1 MTAEAFN
8 LLDPIHFLNVIFFIG
23 AAVGIPLALKDSS
36 RQTKNIFKYVLVAAI
51 LYHEITN
58 PFFKITE
65 RGFDWW
71 DAMPLHMCA
80 FSTWC
85 IAAYLVTKVR
95 AFFVFAYF
103 WGLTGGGMSILTP
116 DTVLGFPSPEYLDT
130 MYGHALILVGVFT
143 AIFHMHE
150 RPYLKDYRNLMLVT
164 TFVFLPLV
172 YVFNLNF
179 ETNYWF
185 VLEKP
190 YGDNI
195 MNFFPDAPY
204 HLLALIPAAYAFA
217 FLAYLPYLKKT

>member
-85 IAAYLVTKVR
+85 IAA
-95 AFFVFAYF
+95 
-103 WGLTGGGMSILTP
+103 
-116 DTVLGFPSPEYLDT
+116 
-130 MYGHALILVGVFT
+130 
-143 AIFHMHE
+143 AIHHVE
-150 RPYLKDYRNLMLVT
+150 KAHICSGIASHQSN
-164 TFVFLPLV
+164 PLSV
-172 YVFNLNF
+172 
-179 ETNYWF
+179 
-185 VLEKP
+185 
-190 YGDNI
+190 I
-195 MNFFPDAPY
+195 
-204 HLLALIPAAYAFA
+204 
-217 FLAYLPYLKKT
+217 LKKGFVIS